1 MIPLE
6 EMTDEEFERHTL
18 TLLQKEL
25 GPYGMARFLRTYRSG
40 TGDYTRDRHKWLDG
54 VTVDDILKDIE
65 RSRSGKSST
74 PPTQP

>member
-65 RSRSGKSST
+65 RSRSEESST